1 MALFTFLVLNLV
13 TQLVVGQTPGNTTE
27 VHPKLDTF
35 RCTVL
40 GGCRKHTNYI
50 VVESSQ
56 HPIHQ
61 ATNNVDCGSWGNA
74 PNSTACPDAASCA
87 KNCIIEG
94 VPDYT
99 VKGITTSGTEIRLQ
113 QQYRNSTVS
122 PRVYLLEENEEQ
134 YELLHLTG
142 SELTFDVEMSKL
154 PCGMNSALYLSEM
167 LQDGGQSLSPLNKAG
182 AYYGTGYCDAQCFVT
197 PFINGV
203 GNIDG
208 RGSCC
213 NELDIWEA
221 NSRATHIAPHP
232 CNEPGL
238 YECAGAE
245 CGGTGVCDKSGC
257 AWNPNRNKNTNY
269 YGRGDTFKVDTTRK
283 FTVVSQFVSD
293 KSGYL
298 TELHRHYV
306 QDNKIIQSA
315 VVNITGPPKINF
327 MNDEYC
333 EATGANEFTRLGGMK
348 GMGEAMTRGMV
359 LVMSLWWDETA
370 NMEWLD
376 QGNSG
381 PCNAT
386 EGSPTSILKVEPNP
400 EVTFS
405 NIRIGEI
412 NSTFS
417 LSLPYPPGGSSDSGL
432 VRREAHGHSHLHQ
445 RGHLHSS

>member
-1 MALFTFLVLNLV
+1 M
-13 TQLVVGQTPGNTTE
+13 
-27 VHPKLDTF
+27 
-35 RCTVL
+35 
-40 GGCRKHTNYI
+40 
-50 VVESSQ
+50 
-56 HPIHQ
+56 
-61 ATNNVDCGSWGNA
+61 
-74 PNSTACPDAASCA
+74 
-87 KNCIIEG
+87 
-94 VPDYT
+94 
-99 VKGITTSGTEIRLQ
+99 
-113 QQYRNSTVS
+113 
-122 PRVYLLEENEEQ
+122 
-134 YELLHLTG
+134 
-142 SELTFDVEMSKL
+142 SEL

-182 AYYGTGYCDAQCFVT
+182 AYYGTGYCDAQCYVT

-232 CNEPGL
+232 CSEPGL
-238 YECAGAE
+238 YECVGAE
-245 CGGTGVCDKSGC
+245 CGGMGVCDKSGC
-257 AWNPNRNKNTNY
+257 AWNPNRVNNTNY
-269 YGRGDTFKVDTTRK
+269 YGRGDTFKVDSTRK

-293 KSGYL
+293 KSGHL
-298 TELHRHYV
+298 KELHRHYV

-315 VVNITGPPKINF
+315 VVNIAGPPKINF
-327 MNDEYC
+327 MNDEHC
-333 EATGANEFTRLGGMK
+333 EAVGAREFTRLGGMK

-359 LVMSLWWDETA
+359 LVMSIWWDA
-370 NMEWLD
+370 SGNMSWLD

-386 EGSPTSILKVEPNP
+386 EGNPTSILKVEPNP

-417 LSLPYPPGGSSDSGL
+417 LSLPYPQDGSSDSGL
-432 VRREAHGHSHLHQ
+432 VRRKAHRHSHLHQ

>member
-1 MALFTFLVLNLV
+1 MALFAFLLLSLIA
-13 TQLVVGQTPGNTTE
+13 QLAAGQTPGNSTE

-40 GGCRKHTNYI
+40 GGCKKYTNYI

-61 ATNNVDCGSWGNA
+61 ATNKFDCGSFGNY
-74 PNSTACPDAASCA
+74 PNITACPDAASCA
-87 KNCIIEG
+87 RNCIIEG
-94 VPDYT
+94 ISDYT
-99 VKGITTSGTEIRLQ
+99 AGGISTSGTELRLQ
-113 QQYRNSTVS
+113 QQYRNTTVS
-122 PRVYLLEENEEQ
+122 PRVYLLEENQEK

-142 SELTFDVEMSKL
+142 SEFTFDVEMSKL

-167 LQDGGQSLSPLNKAG
+167 LQDGGKRLSPLNKAG
-182 AYYGTGYCDAQCFVT
+182 PYYGTGYCDAQCFVT

-221 NSRATHIAPHP
+221 NSRATHIAPHT
-232 CNEPGL
+232 CNQTGL
-238 YECAGAE
+238 YQCVGAE
-245 CGGTGVCDKSGC
+245 CGETGVCDKSGC
-257 AWNPNRNKNTNY
+257 GWNPNRVNNTNY

-283 FTVVSQFVSD
+283 FTVVSQFLSD
-293 KSGYL
+293 KAGYL
-298 TELHRHYV
+298 KELHRHYL
-306 QDNKIIQSA
+306 QDGEIIQSA
-315 VVNITGPPKINF
+315 VVNIAGPPKINF
-327 MNDEYC
+327 LNDEYC
-333 EATGANEFTRLGGMK
+333 TATGASAFMRLGGMR
-348 GMGEAMTRGMV
+348 GMGEAMSRGMV
-359 LVMSLWWDETA
+359 LVMSLWWDETGYM
-370 NMEWLD
+370 NWLD
-376 QGNSG
+376 QGNNG

-386 EGSPTSILKVEPNP
+386 EGSPASILKAEPNP

-417 LSLPYPPGGSSDSGL
+417 RPIGRETY
-432 VRREAHGHSHLHQ
+432 RRRHLHQ
-445 RGHLHSS
+445 HRYLHGY